1 MEETAADPGVVEEGE
16 GQPSD
21 GVPHRKVVVA
31 TLADVAA
38 VLRVGVR
45 QIQRYVSEKAMP
57 GKVAKGFDLAQ
68 IVPWFL
74 RTRLAEVVRAAPAP
88 DGSGGQGDLLEWSIR
103 AEAADA
109 QIKELKLQNLRGEL
123 VERDQVERVAGES
136 FTTLRLL
143 LGNISD
149 TAAACVPAEYRGI
162 VASEVRDVVDNA
174 LRTTRHAL
182 GRTFDPT
189 GKREIDDTLGDVL
202 RFLVELPCRV
212 AQPERK
218 QPDRDRI
225 RKRLVKLCDRLVRDV
240 RARFAVAAAS

>member
-1 MEETAADPGVVEEGE
+1 MATQTDEYAPEDAPSRQVLAKTLPDVSAVVGI
-16 GQPSD
+16 G
-21 GVPHRKVVVA
+21 
-31 TLADVAA
+31 T
-38 VLRVGVR
+38 R
-45 QIQRYVSEKAMP
+45 QLDRYFSEKNMP
-57 GKVAKGFDLAQ
+57 GKVPGRGYDLAL
-68 IVPWFL
+68 IVPWVW
-74 RTRLAEVVRAAPAP
+74 RQRLAQAAKA
-88 DGSGGQGDLLEWSIR
+88 SASATSTGDQAGILEWSIR

-149 TAAACVPAEYRGI
+149 TAAACVPAEYRDI

-225 RKRLVKLCDRLVRDV
+225 RKRLVKLCDRLVAAV
-240 RARFAVAAAS
+240 RQRFLLREQ